1 MGLFFFKS
9 KNDSVPVSDIERR
22 TFRLDCIR
30 FIFQGFIDA
39 EFKTYVLLFA
49 IRVFNMPNR
58 VKGILSATAY
68 LGLIMVPFA
77 LKFFSKIWP
86 LKNNQAIAAL
96 LFLVAISIAIAA
108 WTKYR
113 VVFLVCIALA
123 QVSYKLTL
131 PFVTDIYN
139 RNYPRARRGQIVG
152 TLFTILAIAGV
163 SLSYFIGKMLDHSLG
178 NYRFILVVAVF
189 SALVCCRIFMVMPNG
204 RVIAGESSFV
214 FRSSLS
220 ILLHD
225 KVFSSILCLW
235 SLMSIAFQMIF
246 PLRMEYIANAKYG
259 INLSNADI
267 TTLMV
272 VVPTITRIT
281 SAFFWGKIFDAQNFA
296 VMKILVNCCYLVSIP
311 LFFFGK
317 SFFILVLSA
326 TILGIGFTG
335 NLTAWQLWVTKIAPS
350 SEKLSAYISIDMIVM
365 GLRDAFSAGLGYYL
379 LSKSFSL
386 HTICLIS
393 TTLIT
398 ISIVGFCFFIK
409 SPRLR

>member
-1 MGLFFFKS
+1 
-9 KNDSVPVSDIERR
+9 VSDIERK
-22 TFRLDCIR
+22 TFRLDCVR

-49 IRVFNMPNR
+49 IRIFDMPDR
-58 VKGILSATAY
+58 VKGILSATVY
-68 LGLIMVPFA
+68 LGLVMAPFA

-96 LFLVAISIAIAA
+96 LCLVAANIAIAA
-108 WTKYR
+108 WTKYG
-113 VVFLVCIALA
+113 VVFLICIALA
-123 QVSYKLTL
+123 QMLYKLTL

-139 RNYPRARRGQIVG
+139 RNYPRVRRGQIIG
-152 TLFTILAIAGV
+152 TLFTILAVAGV
-163 SLSYFIGKMLDHSLG
+163 LLSYFIGKMLDRSLG
-178 NYRFILVVAVF
+178 NYRFILLLAVF
-189 SALVCCRIFMVMPNG
+189 SALICCRVFMAMPNG
-204 RVIAGESSFV
+204 RVIAEESTSV
-214 FRSSLS
+214 FRSNLS
-220 ILLHD
+220 ILLND
-225 KVFSSILCLW
+225 KLFSSILCLW
-235 SLMSIAFQMIF
+235 SLMSVAFQMIF
-246 PLRMEYIANAKYG
+246 PLRMEYVANAKYG

-272 VVPTITRIT
+272 VVPTITRVA

-317 SFFILVLSA
+317 SFFVLVLSA

-335 NLTAWQLWVTKIAPS
+335 NLTAWQLWVTKIVPS
-350 SEKLSAYISIDMIVM
+350 SEKLGAYVSIDMIVM

-393 TTLIT
+393 TALIA
-398 ISIVGFCFFIK
+398 ISIVGFCCFIK
-409 SPRLR
+409 NPRLR